1 MKHLNNYIFERLIL
15 SKNNKYPL
23 DYESINVE
31 RDIDVEFFLG
41 DRESFSDALLAGYI
55 LYGDKYEPIGL
66 FVLTD
71 NDSCNIC
78 FLHTKVELKLSI
90 PNYTSHSDTHG
101 DIEGK
106 CEVSNKLLE
115 FIRNCCKY
123 AKPLALNI
131 FTDDLELPDFLNA
144 ISTSG
149 DDFAD
154 ADRELI
160 IDEINDMFDTKY
172 TGDDICSDI

>member
-1 MKHLNNYIFERLIL
+1 MKNLKDIIYERLVL

-31 RDIDVEFFLG
+31 KDIDIEFFLG
-41 DRESFSDALLAGYI
+41 DRESFSDALLAGHI

-66 FVLTD
+66 FVLQD

-78 FLHTKVELKLSI
+78 FLHTKVELKLSV
-90 PNYTSHSDTHG
+90 PNYTSHSNMHG

-106 CEVSNKLLE
+106 CETSNMLLSF
-115 FIRNCCKY
+115 FISACKY
-123 AKPLALNI
+123 CKPLSLNI

-172 TGDDICSDI
+172 TADDICSD

>member
-1 MKHLNNYIFERLIL
+1 MKNLKDIIYERLVL

-31 RDIDVEFFLG
+31 NDIDIEFFLG
-41 DRESFSDALLAGYI
+41 DRESFSDALLAGHI

-66 FVLTD
+66 FVLQD

-78 FLHTKVELKLSI
+78 FLHTKVELKLSV
-90 PNYTSHSDTHG
+90 PNYTSHSNMHG

-106 CEVSNKLLE
+106 CETSNMLLSF
-115 FIRNCCKY
+115 FISACKY
-123 AKPLALNI
+123 CKPLSLNI

-172 TGDDICSDI
+172 TADDICSD